1 MPMTEDHDSSPMSQY
16 LTASN
21 NNESGNFTE
30 SLIQPEVSGRDETL
44 AKIEI
49 ATLSVILTIAIA
61 GNSMMLIALR
71 RQLLFR
77 PMSRMYFFM
86 LNLSVA
92 DLFVAFGNI
101 LPQLAWDITYRF
113 HGNDLL
119 CRVVKFLQV
128 FVLYL
133 STYVL
138 TSMALDRYL
147 VVCHQSF
154 SRTYYGPTKGPK
166 ILVVLSYIL
175 SFILASPQAFIFSM
189 KEIVQVRNL
198 FDFLSL
204 SFSVFNER
212 YKIKYNS

>member
-1 MPMTEDHDSSPMSQY
+1 MAQTEDYSGVAESQY
-16 LTASN
+16 LASAN
-21 NNESGNFTE
+21 GNESENLTAD
-30 SLIQPEVSGRDETL
+30 SIHTNPGRDETL

-49 ATLSVILTIAIA
+49 ATLSVILTAAIA
-61 GNSMMLIALR
+61 GNSLMLVALR
-71 RQLLFR
+71 RQLLYR

-86 LNLSVA
+86 INLSIA
-92 DLFVAFGNI
+92 DLLVAFGNI

-113 HGNDLL
+113 LGNDLL

-154 SRTYYGPTKGPK
+154 SRSYYGPTKGPK
-166 ILVVLSYIL
+166 ILVAASYIL
-175 SFILASPQAFIFSM
+175 SFILACPQAFIFSM
-189 KEIVQVRNL
+189 KEIVQVRIPIS
-198 FDFLSL
+198 FASFLSHL
-204 SFSVFNER
+204 S
-212 YKIKYNS
+212 